1 MKKASWIVLSLVG
14 VLFVLFSAL
23 SAINAYWRNW
33 EIGPTSLV
41 KLEAI
46 APGTEVPLRGARATA
61 AGFGVA
67 YGVLLLGAIL
77 GPYRRGETWARRA
90 ILGSMLSLAVIILL
104 RVPLLG
110 TTLGVIS
117 AVVPLALV
125 LVGLAL
131 DRGTTPGSGGPG

>member
-1 MKKASWIVLSLVG
+1 MKKASWIVLSVVG
-14 VLFVLFSAL
+14 LLFVFFSLL

-33 EIGPTSLV
+33 AIGPTSLV

-46 APGTEVPLRGARATA
+46 APGTEVALRGSRATA

-67 YGVLLLGAIL
+67 YGVLLLAVVL

-110 TTLGVIS
+110 TTLGANP

-125 LVGLAL
+125 LLGLAL
-131 DRGTTPGSGGPG
+131 DRGSVRGSGQ